1 MLWSGEFAIRG
12 ALEFECS
19 NLQLWEM
26 NSVIN
31 AVHMLVIADAVLV
44 VLVIRAHNT
53 KLTSITLALNKWPD
67 QISPALT

>member
-1 MLWSGEFAIRG
+1 
-12 ALEFECS
+12 
-19 NLQLWEM
+19 M

-44 VLVIRAHNT
+44 ALVIRAHNT